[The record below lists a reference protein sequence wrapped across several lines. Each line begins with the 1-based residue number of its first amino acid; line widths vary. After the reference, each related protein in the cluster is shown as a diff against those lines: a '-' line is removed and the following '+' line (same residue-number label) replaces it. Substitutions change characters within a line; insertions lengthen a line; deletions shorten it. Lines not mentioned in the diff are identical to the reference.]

1 MKKDIILFV
10 NAIRPATFAALKD
23 YQNRTHRLFIPVVL
37 VDQKIRL
44 SISERNGQ
52 NNYGDDLIVLS
63 ADFDS
68 ASSIRDTLRLY
79 QDRIFAVTCQYENS
93 MLELKKLIAFFPYL
107 PMPTATSIDWSTEKR
122 LMRELLESYDTS
134 LVPTYME
141 ITDAGS
147 LTIDSIEKKLSYP
160 VVVKPSGLEGS
171 LLVSMAVNR
180 EELVATLNRTFRDV
194 QTAYDVWIKR
204 QTPRLLVEEF
214 MDGEM
219 YSVDAYVAADGR
231 CRYTPPVKVLTG
243 RKVGFDDFFGYM
255 RMTPSGLS
263 EQDMSDLY
271 DTAQQACYAVCLR
284 SVTAHIELMKL
295 DQGWKV
301 IELGPRIGGYRHDMY
316 DLSYGI
322 NHIMNDILNRAGEV
336 PEILTDVLAHTA
348 VFNIYAHEEGSITS
362 IEGKEIVEGLESF
375 ISLKQ
380 RLQIGDT
387 ALFAKNNGDPVFD
400 IILSNNQE
408 TLLQSDIKIMQRVLQ
423 IHTSPKPRVLAKV
436 PVTN

>member
-10 NAIRPATFAALKD
+10 NAIRPATFAALEEYK
-23 YQNRTHRLFIPVVL
+23 NRTGRIFTPIVL

-52 NNYGDDLIVLS
+52 NDYDDNLIVLS

-68 ASSIRDTLRLY
+68 VTSIRDTLRLY
-79 QDRIFAVTCQYENS
+79 KDRIFAVTCQYENS
-93 MLELKKLIAFFPYL
+93 MLELKKLIGFFPYL
-107 PMPTATSIDWSTEKR
+107 PMPTQSSIDWSTEKK
-122 LMRELLESYDTS
+122 LMRELLESYDAL
-134 LVPTYME
+134 LVPAYME
-141 ITDAGS
+141 ITDS
-147 LTIDSIEKKLSYP
+147 VNETIDRIEKKLSYP
-160 VVVKPSGLEGS
+160 IVVKPSGLEGS

-180 EELVATLNRTFRDV
+180 EELVETLERTFRDV

-219 YSVDAYVAADGR
+219 YSVDAYVSADGT

-255 RMTPSGLS
+255 RITPSGLS
-263 EQDMSDLY
+263 EQDKNNLY
-271 DTAQQACYAVCLR
+271 DTAQKACHAVCLR

-295 DQGWKV
+295 TQGWKV

-316 DLSYGI
+316 TLSYGI
-322 NHIMNDILNRAGEV
+322 NHIMNDILNRAGEA
-336 PEILTDVLAHTA
+336 PEIPADILAYTA
-348 VFNIYAHEEGSITS
+348 VFNIYAHQEGHIIS
-362 IEGKEIVEGLESF
+362 IEGKEIVEGLSSF

-380 RLQIGDT
+380 GLQIGDT
-387 ALFAKNNGDPVFD
+387 ALFAKNNGNPIFD
-400 IILSNNQE
+400 IILSNSEE
-408 TLLQSDIKIMQRVLQ
+408 TLLQSDIKTMQRVLQ
-423 IHTSPKPRVLAKV
+423 IQTSPRLRTLAKE

>member
-1 MKKDIILFV
+1 MKKDVIVFV

-23 YQNRTHRLFIPVVL
+23 YENRTHRTFIPIVL
-37 VDQKIRL
+37 VDQNIRL

-52 NNYGDDLIVLS
+52 NDYGDDLVVLS

-68 ASSIRDTLRLY
+68 AISIRDTLRVY

-107 PMPTATSIDWSTEKR
+107 PMPTATSIDWSTEKK
-122 LMRELLESYDTS
+122 LMRELLESYDAS
-134 LVPTYME
+134 LVPAYME
-141 ITDAGS
+141 ITDAS
-147 LTIDSIEKKLSYP
+147 NITIDKIEKKLSYP
-160 VVVKPSGLEGS
+160 IVVKPSGLEGS
-171 LLVSMAVNR
+171 LLVSMVVNR
-180 EELVATLNRTFRDV
+180 EELIETLKRTFRDV

-219 YSVDAYVAADGR
+219 YSVDAYVSADGT

-255 RMTPSGLS
+255 RMTPSGLN
-263 EQDMSDLY
+263 EQDISNLY
-271 DTAQQACYAVCLR
+271 DTAQKACHAVCLR
-284 SVTAHIELMKL
+284 SVTAHVELMKL
-295 DQGWKV
+295 AQGWKV

-316 DLSYGI
+316 ALSYGI

-336 PEILTDVLAHTA
+336 PDIPIDVRAYTA
-348 VFNIYAHEEGSITS
+348 VFNIYAHQEGYITS
-362 IEGKEIVEGLESF
+362 IDGKEIVEGLASF

-380 RLQIGDT
+380 GLYLGDT
-387 ALFAKNNGDPVFD
+387 ALFAKNNGDPIFD
-400 IILSNNQE
+400 IILSNSE
-408 TLLQSDIKIMQRVLQ
+408 SALLQSDIKIMQRVLQ
-423 IHTSPKPRVLAKV
+423 IHTSPKSRTLTKES
-436 PVTN
+436 VTN